1 MSQKK
6 NKKTD
11 PPKSFAQAGT
21 SKKSKKPILLVL
33 AAVAAIAGISV
44 LFLQYRKQITPGEF
58 ADYNVLFITLD
69 TTRADHLP
77 MYGYDQVK
85 TPSLD
90 RIAATSYVFED
101 AISHV
106 PLTLPAH
113 TSMLTSML
121 PISSGMR
128 DNAGFFLDQNVLTLP
143 EVFKT
148 KGYATSA
155 FVSAFVLDSRWQ
167 LNQGFDLYYDNFNL
181 EEFKQLNPQDAQ
193 RRAEE
198 TEAEAEHWL
207 EANKSRRFFSW
218 VHFYDPHEPYDPPEP
233 FKTEYADRPYDGE
246 IAYMDVYVGKL
257 IDKLKSMGVE
267 DKTIVVITG
276 DHGEGLGQHNEANHA
291 MFVYNTTQHIPLLF
305 HVPGGKN
312 RRISGIVRH
321 IDIAPTILDL
331 LGVKPPLSFQ
341 GASLVPMMNGKKDT
355 NRVAYSESLYAE
367 LHYGWSSLKSITTQQ
382 YKYIEAPKP
391 ELYDRIQDPG
401 ETRNLFQEK
410 PNYAK
415 VLREQLLLIISKYTN
430 VDAQGPQKMDPETEE
445 RLRALG
451 YIAGS
456 VRSTEESRKIDPKD
470 KIHLA
475 RDLEQASS
483 FTQEQRYQ
491 EAVDLLQPILKEDP
505 NMTDAH
511 FIAGVS
517 YTGIKNYDKGID
529 ELLKTLALRPDHTM
543 ALYNI
548 GYAYEMKDDSKNALD
563 WYLKVLNY
571 EPKHLYASLKVAHLY
586 RQMNQPEKARPYFLQ
601 AMEVYQRF
609 LANTK
614 TDRAKSALNS
624 TIGEIYFG
632 AGEMG
637 PAEEHYKAAID
648 QTPERSTLHYNLAM
662 IYEAEGNPRGALDE
676 YQKETEVDPKNYK
689 AFNNL
694 GLLYKHAGRLDLA
707 AACFQKVVELLPD
720 DPRGY
725 VMLATT
731 YKDMGRMQEAEAVMK
746 KIHGGS

>member
-648 QTPERSTLHYNLAM
+648 LTPERSTLHYNLAM